1 MNGLHPNLSC
11 TESRRLI
18 EWTVRRIR
26 LAELGVTWVSN
37 VVCLWGV
44 LLVLLLL
51 RRLGGIGWEWFSVE
65 MLIVTSLL
73 AILLTVLRTRRP
85 TAFEA
90 ARKIDAVN
98 GQPDLFLTL
107 VQLESSAGNY
117 QTILAEQA
125 ESKAAGIL
133 SSDVVRWSW
142 HRRLIGVFTGAAI
155 VVLAGLFLPQLDP
168 FELVASRKSI
178 VAIRR
183 DLLESRRETELRAL
197 ELASVRESAALSAS
211 IDRSLSDLAEEIQR
225 LRVNRKVI
233 PDQMLDVRQREIEA
247 KWRELRK
254 GKDVSRLLEQAE
266 ANQLFGGTGEQWQ
279 QWTHELAQGQTDQ
292 LDEQFESLK
301 DSLDRLAAATDE
313 DERQLLG
320 QRVRQSVAELQRFT
334 GTHLQ
339 SRPAES
345 ALKRAMAQLDAM
357 QHDPGLQAESVEAAQ
372 ESAELARAELH
383 QLAEDAR
390 ALASLEQALGAI
402 QSAKQVTN
410 QGTSNNNEPRAG
422 RTDAER
428 IVQGFVEQY
437 AELGRDP
444 ASFEQQ
450 VEPND
455 GPAPES
461 VGQSAPTD
469 SNQATGQPGAASDR
483 SVAGNSGSSGETSE
497 VLQGKS
503 QAGGDG
509 QSSMAPEN
517 DLARTDFQSAREK
530 ADVQVTRQLLRLRR
544 QGLDDAGESAQEYQ
558 ELVRTLQKNVSTA
571 MEVEEIP
578 PGYVRGVRS
587 YFDSLEP
594 PATRVIPGNG
604 TPPGRAAKDKAGGA
618 AAESGN
624 AEAVDETADVSEA
637 SDEAP

>member
-1 MNGLHPNLSC
+1 MNGLHPNPSC

-18 EWTVRRIR
+18 ERTVRRIR
-26 LAELGVTWVSN
+26 LAELGVKWVSN
-37 VVCLWGV
+37 VMCLWGV
-44 LLVLLLL
+44 LLVVLLL

-73 AILLTVLRTRRP
+73 AILLTLLRTRRP
-85 TAFEA
+85 TAVEA

-125 ESKAAGIL
+125 DSRAAGIR

-142 HRRLIGVFTGAAI
+142 LRRLTGVVSGAAI
-155 VVLAGLFLPQLDP
+155 VLLAGLFLPQLDP

-183 DLLESRRETELRAL
+183 DLMESRRETELRAI
-197 ELASVRESAALSAS
+197 ELASVRASAALSAS

-225 LRVNRKVI
+225 LRVDRKVKS
-233 PDQMLDVRQREIEA
+233 DQILDVRQRDIEA

-266 ANQLFGGTGEQWQ
+266 ANQFFGGNGEQWQ
-279 QWTHELAQGQTDQ
+279 QWTSELAQGQTDQ
-292 LDEQFESLK
+292 LDKQFESLK
-301 DSLDRLAAATDE
+301 DGLDRLAAATDE

-320 QRVRQSVAELQRFT
+320 QQVRQSVAELQRFM

-345 ALKRAMAQLDAM
+345 ALKRAMSQLDAM
-357 QHDPGLQAESVEAAQ
+357 QHDLGLQAESVEAAQ

-383 QLAEDAR
+383 QLAEDAG

-410 QGTSNNNEPRAG
+410 QEVSNNEPRAG
-422 RTDAER
+422 RVDAER
-428 IVQGFVEQY
+428 ILQEFVEQY
-437 AELGRDP
+437 AELGSDP
-444 ASFEQQ
+444 ASSEQH
-450 VEPND
+450 VEAND
-455 GPAPES
+455 GPVQES
-461 VGQSAPTD
+461 VGRSAPPD
-469 SNQATGQPGAASDR
+469 SDQATGQPGSASDR
-483 SVAGNSGSSGETSE
+483 SVAGNSRPSGETTE
-497 VLQGKS
+497 ELQGKS

-509 QSSMAPEN
+509 QSSKSPEN
-517 DLARTDFQSAREK
+517 DQAKTDFQYAREK

-544 QGLDDAGESAQEYQ
+544 QGLDDAGESAQKYQ
-558 ELVRTLQKNVSTA
+558 ELVRTLQKNVRTA
-571 MEVEEIP
+571 IEVEEIP

-587 YFDSLEP
+587 YFDSLGP
-594 PATRVIPGNG
+594 SATRVMRDNG
-604 TPPGRAAKDKAGGA
+604 TPPGRAANDKAGDA
-618 AAESGN
+618 AAGSGN
-624 AEAVDETADVSEA
+624 AEAGGESGDDSEA
-637 SDEAP
+637 ADEAP